1 VRRILVVDDE
11 QLVADTLGLIF
22 RKHDFDARVAYSGE
36 EALSI
41 ARTFG
46 PELILCD
53 ITMPGFDGLQLMK
66 TIAREFPECHVLV
79 LTGHH
84 QADLSAV
91 RDQARKMPRPVGIL
105 TKPCNPA
112 ELLRHA
118 GAILAS
124 A

>member
-1 VRRILVVDDE
+1 MRRILVVDDE

-22 RKHDFDARVAYSGE
+22 RKHGFDARVAYSGE
-36 EALSI
+36 EALTS
-41 ARTFG
+41 ARAFN

-53 ITMPGFDGLQLMK
+53 ITMPGFGGLQLMEL
-66 TIAREFPECHVLV
+66 IAREFPTCHILV

-84 QADLSAV
+84 QADLSVV
-91 RDQARKMPRPVGIL
+91 REQARKMPRPVGIL
-105 TKPCNPA
+105 TKPCNPV
-112 ELLRHA
+112 ELLREA